1 MHCNQSRILR
11 GKDYRN
17 AFVSCIPEMVLGY
30 EVDLF
35 QKLPRK
41 HKLLRKCKSML
52 ELSQILPP
60 ELKE

>member
-1 MHCNQSRILR
+1 MHCNQRRILH

-17 AFVSCIPEMVLGY
+17 AFVSCNPEMVLGHKA
-30 EVDLF
+30 DLF
-35 QKLPRK
+35 QKLARK
-41 HKLLRKCKSML
+41 HKLLRKYKSML